1 MTDALKPCPFCGGQK
16 LVVQQ
21 YGIER
26 PDQEPSDGDFAVIC
40 DECGA
45 TGEEIAPRSAAIAA
59 WNRRAPQP
67 SPATDALADELER
80 LKTLIAS
87 FPAHAQ
93 DMGPDNTVFADHIP
107 MDGAEIGECPRPIE
121 RLAEAIL
128 SALRQREHQEEQS

>member
-1 MTDALKPCPFCGGQK
+1 MTDALKPCPFCGPGNSVPG
-16 LVVQQ
+16 LWFDDTTNAYRVN
-21 YGIER
+21 
-26 PDQEPSDGDFAVIC
+26 
-40 DECGA
+40 CGA
-45 TGEEIAPRSAAIAA
+45 CGSGTGFKPGWTEAEAIAA

-128 SALRQREHQEEQS
+128 SALREREHQEEQS

>member
-1 MTDALKPCPFCGGQK
+1 M
-16 LVVQQ
+16 
-21 YGIER
+21 
-26 PDQEPSDGDFAVIC
+26 
-40 DECGA
+40 
-45 TGEEIAPRSAAIAA
+45 
-59 WNRRAPQP
+59 
-67 SPATDALADELER
+67 TDALADELER

-128 SALRQREHQEEQS
+128 SALREREPVAWRWRLTDRAYGLDDGVHGKWRYDEPPSGLRLIEVQPLYTAPTHQEEQS